1 MERPIA
7 DQDKQPEGRGVC
19 LLIVIL
25 TIASFIGGI
34 WGIVSL
40 FK

>member
-1 MERPIA
+1 MERPFE

-19 LLIVIL
+19 LLISIIGA
-25 TIASFIGGI
+25 IAFIAAI
-34 WGIVSL
+34 CGIVSL